1 MYFRTAWVNVVLFL
15 GTVAEES
22 NHSWGEAPTPA
33 PGLGMPQHQSTA
45 VKRRRMDEESN
56 ASEQGSEADFQEAS

>member
-1 MYFRTAWVNVVLFL
+1 LLCVTGIYYLVT
-15 GTVAEES
+15 GTIAEES
-22 NHSWGEAPTPA
+22 NHSWGDAPTPA
-33 PGLGMPQHQSTA
+33 PVLGIPQHQSTA

>member
-1 MYFRTAWVNVVLFL
+1 M
-15 GTVAEES
+15 AEES
-22 NHSWGEAPTPA
+22 NHSWDAPTPN

-56 ASEQGSEADFQEAS
+56 ASEQGSEADFQESS